1 MLGNQELPMSLES
14 RKLIFPNANFGNN
27 LDDLG
32 RKQIHD
38 VSRADFGRPEVEA
51 HATAVSK
58 VAVGAQVVADIDGA
72 RLVHGGGAMVVD
84 AVM

>member
-1 MLGNQELPMSLES
+1 MSLES

-58 VAVGAQVVADIDGA
+58 VAWVDEASGADCSACSIAWEVV
-72 RLVHGGGAMVVD
+72 
-84 AVM
+84 

>member
-1 MLGNQELPMSLES
+1 MSLEP

-58 VAVGAQVVADIDGA
+58 VAVALTTRHRDDSSAQATKGVYVLDGW
-72 RLVHGGGAMVVD
+72 
-84 AVM
+84 